1 MNEIS
6 KQVNQARQRLNL
18 QSFLS
23 VVFWSAFVGL
33 AIACVGVAIKKIW
46 PVSVEPA
53 VWQWSWIGGSLGA
66 SLLVAIILT
75 IVRRRS
81 SLDAAIEIDKRFQLK
96 ERVSS
101 CLSLSE
107 TERETDAGKALVQDA
122 VRRAAEVN
130 VADEFK
136 VAPNKWAWA
145 PFAMAAFV
153 FGLTFLA
160 DAQPESI
167 SNKANAA
174 IVPIS
179 KKKISNSTKN
189 LKKKLAERKKKA
201 LEEGLEDASEVF
213 KKLEMGVDN
222 LRKKNGVDKK
232 DALVKLNDLSQE
244 IKRRKD
250 SLGDPKAL
258 RKQLS
263 QLKDLKQGPADK
275 LSEALKSSNFK
286 AALDAVNDLR
296 NDLNMGK
303 LTEQQKKALEQ
314 QIAQMQQKL
323 QEMVAAHNQEKKDLE
338 RQIQQKMDS
347 GDRKAAAELQEKLDR
362 LSQQEQQMKKM
373 AQMAQKLGDAQQAM
387 QKGDGQKA
395 SEALGELADAVEAM
409 QQEMDELEMLDG
421 ALAQLEGAKDAMNC
435 EGCDGEGCSA
445 CQTMGMGMGMGMGM
459 NGQMPGMGLGD
470 GQGQGDRPE
479 EETGTDFYDSQ
490 VRAKPGKGKAV
501 VIGSANG
508 KNRKGLVLEEIKA
521 EIATV
526 TESNDDPLTGVR
538 LPKRQRDLT
547 KDYFERLRQGK

>member
-6 KQVNQARQRLNL
+6 KQVNQARRRLNF
-18 QSFLS
+18 QKFLS
-23 VVFWSAFVGL
+23 VIFWSAFVGL
-33 AIACVGVAIKKIW
+33 SIACVGVAIKKIW
-46 PVSVEPA
+46 PVAVESH
-53 VWQWSWIGGSLGA
+53 VWQWSWIGGSLGT
-66 SLLVAIILT
+66 SLLVAIVLT
-75 IVRRRS
+75 VVRRRS

-107 TERETDAGKALVQDA
+107 TERDTEAGKALVQDA

-179 KKKISNSTKN
+179 KKKINNSTKD

-201 LEEGLEDASEVF
+201 LEDGLEDASEVF
-213 KKLEMGVDN
+213 KKLEMGVDS
-222 LRKKNGVDKK
+222 LRNKDGLDKK

-244 IKRRKD
+244 IKRRKN

-263 QLKDLKQGPADK
+263 QLKDLKQGPANK
-275 LSEALKSSNFK
+275 LAEALKSSNFK
-286 AALDAVNDLR
+286 AALDAINDLR
-296 NDLNMGK
+296 NEMNMGK
-303 LTEQQKKALEQ
+303 LSEQQKKALEQ
-314 QIAQMQQKL
+314 QISQMQQKL
-323 QEMVAAHNQEKKDLE
+323 QEMVAAHNQEKRDLE

-362 LSQQEQQMKKM
+362 LSQQDQQMKKM
-373 AQMAQKLGDAQQAM
+373 SQLAQKLGDAQQGM
-387 QKGDGQKA
+387 KNGDGQKA
-395 SEALGELADAVEAM
+395 SEALGELAQAVESM

-421 ALAQLEGAKDAMNC
+421 ALAQLDGAKEAMNC
-435 EGCDGEGCSA
+435 EGCDGEGCSS
-445 CQTMGMGMGMGMGM
+445 CQSMGMGM
-459 NGQMPGMGLGD
+459 NGMGMNGQIPGMGMGD

-508 KNRKGLVLEEIKA
+508 KNRKGLVLEEIKSEVA
-521 EIATV
+521 SV
-526 TESNDDPLTGVR
+526 SESNDDPLTGVR

-547 KDYFERLRQGK
+547 KEYFERLRQGK